1 MSGGQ
6 GDPAANENERH
17 HHARP
22 LRSASPF
29 RRPSYGAKEPHISD
43 SCKIV
48 EHTYGKVSVAEMG
61 FSGRDLRLKPDLEI
75 AAPSKMQPLFS
86 EVEPQSEKVAMQR
99 QVWLCAPLLRRDRYQ
114 PKKGTNMPHAIVIGA
129 NGRRHEVDF
138 EDAEVTIEVFAGET
152 TIEIVIESYL
162 APSHRKR
169 FALLNLPRDQF
180 SAALGQAAQRKNA
193 KKTRAAT

>member
-1 MSGGQ
+1 MVLW
-6 GDPAANENERH
+6 
-17 HHARP
+17 ARFGN
-22 LRSASPF
+22 RGPF
-29 RRPSYGAKEPHISD
+29 KNATVI
-43 SCKIV
+43 
-48 EHTYGKVSVAEMG
+48 
-61 FSGRDLRLKPDLEI
+61 F
-75 AAPSKMQPLFS
+75 
-86 EVEPQSEKVAMQR
+86 EVEPQSEKVAIQR

-114 PKKGTNMPHAIVIGA
+114 PKKGANMPHAIVIGA

-152 TIEIVIESYL
+152 TIEIVIESQNDL